1 MSKNYEYKLH
11 DIGEG
16 IHEGVIT
23 KWFVK
28 EGDTIAEFEP
38 LLEVQNDKAVVE
50 LPSPV
55 SGLIA
60 KLLVNEEDTV
70 SVGDILAHI
79 QQEGVAEMSNESP
92 KEINV
97 ASPNESKET
106 TEEEKVVPVVVSSTN
121 NPHDW
126 SVIAMPSV
134 RKYAREKGVDLT
146 KVTGSGKNGR
156 ILRGDIDAFSHM
168 PSEFKELVGGAD
180 KIITSTSTQA
190 KPVVPLA
197 EGEAETRVKMTP
209 TRRAIAKA
217 MVNASTVIPSVTMMD
232 EVDVTH
238 LVAHRNAFKAYAS
251 EQGVKLTFLPYVIK
265 ALVKTLQTY
274 PLLNASI
281 DEETNEIVYKH
292 HYNIGIATDTENGLY
307 VPVVQHADHKSMLA
321 IATEIQTLASKAR
334 DGKLAPHEMKNG
346 TCSISNFGSV
356 GGYIGTPIINHPE
369 VAILGVGRIEEKA
382 IVKNGEIT
390 IAPTLALSLTFD
402 HRIID
407 GATAQRAIN
416 ELKRILHDPSV
427 LLLEL

>member
-23 KWFVK
+23 KWFVQA
-28 EGDTIAEFEP
+28 GDTIAEFEP

-55 SGLIA
+55 SGVIVELLA
-60 KLLVNEEDTV
+60 KEDDTV
-70 SVGDILAHI
+70 VVGDILVHI
-79 QQEGVAEMSNESP
+79 QQEGTVETSNDSP
-92 KEINV
+92 KESEKQETIKKENAAPV
-97 ASPNESKET
+97 AVAPK
-106 TEEEKVVPVVVSSTN
+106 SST
-121 NPHDW
+121 HDW
-126 SVIAMPSV
+126 SIIAMPSV
-134 RKYAREKGVDLT
+134 RKYAREKGVDLAN
-146 KVTGSGKNGR
+146 VTGSGKNGR
-156 ILRGDIDAFSHM
+156 ILRSDIDTFSNM
-168 PSEFKELVGGAD
+168 PNEFKEPVEIVGGAD
-180 KIITSTSTQA
+180 KIIGTASNLVTPIPSF
-190 KPVVPLA
+190 A
-197 EGEAETRVKMTP
+197 ESEAETRVKMSP

-274 PLLNASI
+274 PVLNASL
-281 DEETNEIVYKH
+281 DEETNEIVYKN
-292 HYNIGIATDTENGLY
+292 HYNIGIATDTEHGLY
-307 VPVVQHADHKSMLA
+307 VPVLHHANHKSMFALA
-321 IATEIQTLASKAR
+321 QEIQTLASKAR
-334 DGKLAPHEMKNG
+334 DGKLALHEMKNG

-356 GGYIGTPIINHPE
+356 GGLIGTPIINHPE

-382 IVKNGEIT
+382 IVKNGEIV
-390 IAPTLALSLTFD
+390 IAPMLALSLTFD

-416 ELKRILHDPSV
+416 ELKRILHNPSV